1 MEKVKWSDLPKEI
14 QDRML
19 ECQEEQGNKRDS
31 RVFKISITRDKNQGG
46 FTWSRT
52 REDYGYWRDIL
63 DPCYY
68 EEFSPIPE
76 FTIEKAEKTFNIKI
90 KKGWKK

>member
-1 MEKVKWSDLPKEI
+1 MEEVKWSDLPKEI

-46 FTWSRT
+46 FTWNRT
-52 REDYGYWRDIL
+52 SEGHVYWSGIL
-63 DPCYY
+63 NKYY
-68 EEFSPIPE
+68 DEEVSPIPE
-76 FTIEKAEKTFNIKI
+76 FTIEEAEKTFNIKI
-90 KKGWKK
+90 KKG